1 MWKTKAINREL
12 PPGAG
17 KQRRQRREEGMAML
31 FLLPSLLGL
40 VLLSLIPMLISLYI
54 SLTDWVYTDG
64 LGNWN
69 FVGFQNFINL
79 WKDSWFQKSLWNTVI
94 FTIVTVPLTIILAL
108 VIAALIDNF
117 CADRTAGVVR
127 IALYMPHI
135 CNIVATSTIWKTMY
149 STYGPFTNL
158 MRALGWSDPPRFLV
172 SYTWA
177 LPAIMLVVIWAKIG
191 YSVFLYGA
199 AMQSLPSDL
208 YECASLDGAN
218 GFQKFR
224 KLTIPLLANTTFFI
238 TIAAARQGVHT
249 ALIQARPVLGGNAS
263 SEIRIHISG
272 ADQSLKQP
280 DYAEGGLLYEL
291 MLENKKNNEQ
301 FSYSVWDMVLFEKAK
316 EEKNLEVFF
325 NTVMYD
331 CETKDDRIVSIY
343 CVQETTEMRYQLYAP
358 VFVDATGNG
367 TLGYYAGA
375 EYRKGSEP
383 QSEFG
388 ELHAPQQPNNY
399 RMGNSIL
406 LKAKDMGHPVKFTP
420 PSFAK
425 KLTEEQLAKRIH
437 CVQMRDTINCD
448 DSPNPEEYKRTSM
461 TSSACV
467 DYGYWWLELCGDGED
482 IITEYEA
489 IRDDL
494 IAYAYGIWD
503 HIKNNKEGIH
513 EHHAENYAL
522 EWVGALPGVRES
534 RRLVGDYLLSETDI
548 LEHKIFEDAVCY
560 GGWCVD
566 LHAPHGL
573 LDFNLLPSDCNFY
586 DGVYTIPYRSYYS
599 KNIKNLYMAGRD
611 ISTTRLGLASTR
623 IIGCC
628 AIGGEAVGIAA
639 ALCNKY
645 ACDPRELAPH
655 VKELQQLILKE
666 DGFLPGFK
674 NEDEKDLA
682 LKAKITASSWE
693 QGGEPEK
700 VANGISRKLG
710 EEQNGWVT
718 KPGEC
723 LIMKWDETKEI
734 REIRLT
740 FESNFAYP
748 IRVTM
753 APLRQAQQRNGVPE
767 ELVKDVKIEL
777 YREGKKTGEAFVK
790 DNYQRLCSVGIGD
803 VPADEIRVIPESTNG
818 AEQAVIHE
826 IRVYAK

>member
-1 MWKTKAINREL
+1 MNLRFEKKHYDVIVV
-12 PPGAG
+12 GG
-17 KQRRQRREEGMAML
+17 GMA
-31 FLLPSLLGL
+31 GL
-40 VLLSLIPMLISLYI
+40 C
-54 SLTDWVYTDG
+54 
-64 LGNWN
+64 
-69 FVGFQNFINL
+69 
-79 WKDSWFQKSLWNTVI
+79 
-94 FTIVTVPLTIILAL
+94 
-108 VIAALIDNF
+108 AA
-117 CADRTAGVVR
+117 
-127 IALYMPHI
+127 
-135 CNIVATSTIWKTMY
+135 
-149 STYGPFTNL
+149 
-158 MRALGWSDPPRFLV
+158 
-172 SYTWA
+172 
-177 LPAIMLVVIWAKIG
+177 
-191 YSVFLYGA
+191 
-199 AMQSLPSDL
+199 
-208 YECASLDGAN
+208 
-218 GFQKFR
+218 
-224 KLTIPLLANTTFFI
+224 
-238 TIAAARQGVHT
+238 IAAARQGVHT

-316 EEKNLEVFF
+316 EEKDLEVFF

-331 CETKDDRIVSIY
+331 CKTEDDRIVSIY

-388 ELHAPQQPNNY
+388 ELHAPKKPNNY

-406 LKAKDMGHPVKFTP
+406 LKARDMGHPVEFTP

-482 IITEYEA
+482 IITEYET

-548 LEHKIFEDAVCY
+548 LEHKIFDDAICY

-573 LDFNLLPSDCNFY
+573 LDFQLLPSDCNFY

-639 ALCNKY
+639 ALCKKY

-682 LKAKITASSWE
+682 RKAKITASAWE
-693 QGGEPEK
+693 KGGEPEK

-723 LIMKWDETKEI
+723 LTMKWEEAKEI

-777 YREGKKTGEAFVK
+777 YRDGKKTGESYVK

-803 VPADEIRVIPESTNG
+803 VIADEIRVIPESTNG
-818 AEQAVIHE
+818 AELAVIHE
-826 IRVYAK
+826 IRVYSK

>member
-1 MWKTKAINREL
+1 MNLRFEKKHYDVIVV
-12 PPGAG
+12 GG
-17 KQRRQRREEGMAML
+17 GMA
-31 FLLPSLLGL
+31 GL
-40 VLLSLIPMLISLYI
+40 C
-54 SLTDWVYTDG
+54 
-64 LGNWN
+64 
-69 FVGFQNFINL
+69 
-79 WKDSWFQKSLWNTVI
+79 
-94 FTIVTVPLTIILAL
+94 
-108 VIAALIDNF
+108 AA
-117 CADRTAGVVR
+117 
-127 IALYMPHI
+127 
-135 CNIVATSTIWKTMY
+135 
-149 STYGPFTNL
+149 
-158 MRALGWSDPPRFLV
+158 
-172 SYTWA
+172 
-177 LPAIMLVVIWAKIG
+177 
-191 YSVFLYGA
+191 
-199 AMQSLPSDL
+199 
-208 YECASLDGAN
+208 
-218 GFQKFR
+218 
-224 KLTIPLLANTTFFI
+224 
-238 TIAAARQGVHT
+238 IAAARQGVHT

-316 EEKNLEVFF
+316 EEKDLEVFF

-534 RRLVGDYLLSETDI
+534 RRLVGDYMLSETDI
-548 LEHKIFEDAVCY
+548 LEHIIFEDAVCY

-682 LKAKITASSWE
+682 LKATITASSWE

>member
-1 MWKTKAINREL
+1 MNLRFEKKHYDVIVV
-12 PPGAG
+12 GG
-17 KQRRQRREEGMAML
+17 GMA
-31 FLLPSLLGL
+31 GL
-40 VLLSLIPMLISLYI
+40 C
-54 SLTDWVYTDG
+54 
-64 LGNWN
+64 
-69 FVGFQNFINL
+69 
-79 WKDSWFQKSLWNTVI
+79 
-94 FTIVTVPLTIILAL
+94 
-108 VIAALIDNF
+108 AA
-117 CADRTAGVVR
+117 
-127 IALYMPHI
+127 
-135 CNIVATSTIWKTMY
+135 
-149 STYGPFTNL
+149 
-158 MRALGWSDPPRFLV
+158 
-172 SYTWA
+172 
-177 LPAIMLVVIWAKIG
+177 
-191 YSVFLYGA
+191 
-199 AMQSLPSDL
+199 
-208 YECASLDGAN
+208 
-218 GFQKFR
+218 
-224 KLTIPLLANTTFFI
+224 
-238 TIAAARQGVHT
+238 IAAARQGVHT

-301 FSYSVWDMVLFEKAK
+301 FSYSVWDMVMFEKAK
-316 EEKNLEVFF
+316 EEKDLEVFF

-645 ACDPRELAPH
+645 ACNPRELAPH

-682 LKAKITASSWE
+682 LKAKITAYSWE

>member
-1 MWKTKAINREL
+1 MNLRFEKKHYDVIVV
-12 PPGAG
+12 GG
-17 KQRRQRREEGMAML
+17 GMA
-31 FLLPSLLGL
+31 GL
-40 VLLSLIPMLISLYI
+40 C
-54 SLTDWVYTDG
+54 
-64 LGNWN
+64 
-69 FVGFQNFINL
+69 
-79 WKDSWFQKSLWNTVI
+79 
-94 FTIVTVPLTIILAL
+94 
-108 VIAALIDNF
+108 AA
-117 CADRTAGVVR
+117 
-127 IALYMPHI
+127 
-135 CNIVATSTIWKTMY
+135 
-149 STYGPFTNL
+149 
-158 MRALGWSDPPRFLV
+158 
-172 SYTWA
+172 
-177 LPAIMLVVIWAKIG
+177 
-191 YSVFLYGA
+191 
-199 AMQSLPSDL
+199 
-208 YECASLDGAN
+208 
-218 GFQKFR
+218 
-224 KLTIPLLANTTFFI
+224 
-238 TIAAARQGVHT
+238 IAAARQGVHT

-316 EEKNLEVFF
+316 EEKDLEVFF

-534 RRLVGDYLLSETDI
+534 RRLVGDYMLSETDI
-548 LEHKIFEDAVCY
+548 LEHIIFEDAVCY

-682 LKAKITASSWE
+682 LKAKITASSWK

-790 DNYQRLCSVGIGD
+790 DNYQRLCSVGIGN

>member
-1 MWKTKAINREL
+1 MNLRFEKKHYDVIVV
-12 PPGAG
+12 GG
-17 KQRRQRREEGMAML
+17 GMA
-31 FLLPSLLGL
+31 GL
-40 VLLSLIPMLISLYI
+40 C
-54 SLTDWVYTDG
+54 
-64 LGNWN
+64 
-69 FVGFQNFINL
+69 
-79 WKDSWFQKSLWNTVI
+79 
-94 FTIVTVPLTIILAL
+94 
-108 VIAALIDNF
+108 AA
-117 CADRTAGVVR
+117 
-127 IALYMPHI
+127 
-135 CNIVATSTIWKTMY
+135 
-149 STYGPFTNL
+149 
-158 MRALGWSDPPRFLV
+158 
-172 SYTWA
+172 
-177 LPAIMLVVIWAKIG
+177 
-191 YSVFLYGA
+191 
-199 AMQSLPSDL
+199 
-208 YECASLDGAN
+208 
-218 GFQKFR
+218 
-224 KLTIPLLANTTFFI
+224 
-238 TIAAARQGVHT
+238 IAAARQGVHT

-316 EEKNLEVFF
+316 EEKDLEVFF

-639 ALCNKY
+639 ALCKKY

-682 LKAKITASSWE
+682 LKAKITASSWK

-723 LIMKWDETKEI
+723 LIMKLDETKEI

-740 FESNFAYP
+740 FESNFTYP

-767 ELVKDVKIEL
+767 ELIKDVKIEL